1 MGSINIAA
9 DDKQLIVCLPLFVDC
24 ITERHLVLKPLLA
37 PLSVWEID
45 IEQGKRVESH
55 DKNASLY
62 IKSSM
67 EACRN
72 LHQLVA
78 RIYIHSTIA
87 LLFRLGPVTAVPINL
102 SDLFTQLFGLR
113 FRLLDTHDISLV
125 RQHSLYKAF
134 FLCRSKAVYITTD
147 NFHRIQTL

>member
-24 ITERHLVLKPLLA
+24 IVERHLVLKPLLA
-37 PLSVWEID
+37 SFSVWEID

-55 DKNASLY
+55 DKNASLC

-72 LHQLVA
+72 LHRLVA
-78 RIYIHSTIA
+78 RIYTHSTIA
-87 LLFRLGPVTAVPINL
+87 LFFRLGPVTAVPINL